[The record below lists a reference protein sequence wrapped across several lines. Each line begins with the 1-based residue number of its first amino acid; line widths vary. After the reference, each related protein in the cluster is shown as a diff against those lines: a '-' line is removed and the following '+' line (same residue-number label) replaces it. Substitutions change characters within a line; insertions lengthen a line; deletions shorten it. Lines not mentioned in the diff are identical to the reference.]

1 MRGKLNSNDGEVT
14 LLLSA
19 ALTDPDALALLE
31 ALAAEKQ
38 EDFDGPGQE

>member
-19 ALTDPDALALLE
+19 ALTDPDALTLLV
-31 ALAAEKQ
+31 ALAQEKLD
-38 EDFDGPGQE
+38 DFDGPIE